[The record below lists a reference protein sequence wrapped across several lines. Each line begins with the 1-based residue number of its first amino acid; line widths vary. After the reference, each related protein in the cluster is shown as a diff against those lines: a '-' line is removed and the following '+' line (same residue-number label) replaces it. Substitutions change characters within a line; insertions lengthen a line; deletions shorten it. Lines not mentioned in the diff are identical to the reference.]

1 VATVEQMRKPIAF
14 VLAGLYCLLVAQLT
28 LTTPA
33 HGQWA
38 FSFANAFAT
47 RASSGELTWSQT
59 EVLANVALFVPLGF
73 LLTIAFGRS
82 AIAVVCC
89 VLLSAAIEYAQLRYL
104 PSRVPSVADVEH
116 NSFGAALGALAGFAV
131 NLTAT
136 AAAGARRGSG
146 RRTA

>member
-1 VATVEQMRKPIAF
+1 VATVEEMRKPIAC

-28 LTTPA
+28 LRTPA
-33 HGQWA
+33 QGQWA
-38 FSFANAFAT
+38 FSFADAFAT

-73 LLTIAFGRS
+73 LLTLALGR
-82 AIAVVCC
+82 AGIAVVCC

-116 NSFGAALGALAGFAV
+116 NSFGGALGALAGFAV

-136 AAAGARRGSG
+136 GAGGARRDSG
-146 RRTA
+146 RRTV